1 MGESVIFH
9 ELFSTFLLKK
19 EGYYELSRV
28 SRNFSSIFVHNC
40 LKILR
45 FSTEEPMLFL
55 LFSVLNMRS
64 NYYKT
69 LSIYFQNLKISK
81 GEINP

>member
-1 MGESVIFH
+1 MGERGIFH
-9 ELFSTFLLKK
+9 EVFSMILLKK
-19 EGYYELSRV
+19 EGYYELSWF
-28 SRNFSSIFVHNC
+28 SRNFSTIFVQNC

-45 FSTEEPMLFL
+45 FSTEEPMLFVL
-55 LFSVLNMRS
+55 LSVVNLHS

-69 LSIYFQNLKISK
+69 FSIHFHNWKVSK